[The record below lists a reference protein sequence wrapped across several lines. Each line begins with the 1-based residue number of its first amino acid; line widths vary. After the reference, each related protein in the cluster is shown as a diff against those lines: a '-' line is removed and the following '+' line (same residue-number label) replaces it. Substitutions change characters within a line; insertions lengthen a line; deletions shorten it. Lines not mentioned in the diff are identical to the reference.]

1 MARFKEALA
10 RHWAIALV
18 LALAAALRIA
28 AAVAY
33 RPAIFF
39 GDSWAYLDL
48 AYRGDPVAFA
58 PDRPS
63 GYPLLIDLLSLAG
76 RSLAVITTAQHLAG
90 LAIGILVYLIAA
102 RIGLPRLIGAAAAA
116 LVLLDSYA
124 VALEQQILAEA
135 FFTLTL
141 VASLYLAIGRDR
153 APGALAASGALL
165 AAAMTIRSVALFV
178 VPVWLVYVLWQ
189 HRRAGPLAAAAVGL
203 LLPLAAYIGLHAAE
217 TGRPGLTQADGW
229 FLYGRVAP
237 IAECGDAD
245 IPAAAR
251 PLCDRNARDRREG
264 AAFHIWNADGPA
276 RRTFGP
282 MSRDPD
288 VQERS
293 NDTLRSFA
301 TAIIRDRPGEYLRL
315 VADDFLRYFDPGEA
329 SRGNSDLAVTF
340 PAQGRLVRR
349 NAVARDQWFPGY
361 RPAVHPPSGFVRDYQ
376 ERLHAPRRLIGL
388 LGLAGVLALLSSA
401 ALVAAG
407 RAPLPRRREVF
418 LLTGA
423 GLAMLL
429 ATAAT
434 SEFVLRYLIPA
445 VPLLACGGL
454 AGTADLLGALRGWRA
469 QRGSKN
475 ISAPTRIIPA
485 AIQRSVVG
493 VSWTNRMST
502 PVTNKGNP
510 TPIPRP
516 AARGPERSGNR

>member
-1 MARFKEALA
+1 LR
-10 RHWAIALV
+10 V
-18 LALAAALRIA
+18 AAAI
-28 AAVAY
+28 AY

-48 AYRGDPVAFA
+48 AYRGDPVGFA

-90 LAIGILVYLIAA
+90 LGVGVLVYLLAT
-102 RIGLPRLIGAAAAA
+102 RLGLPRLVGAGAAA

-135 FFTLTL
+135 FFTLAL
-141 VASLYLAIGRDR
+141 VASLYLAVGRDR
-153 APGALAASGALL
+153 GAGALAASGALL
-165 AAAMTIRSVALFV
+165 AAAATIRTVALFV
-178 VPVWLVYVLWQ
+178 VPVWAGYVLWQ
-189 HRRAGPLAAAAVGL
+189 HRRARPLVAAALGV
-203 LLPLAAYIGLHAAE
+203 LLPLAAYMGLHTAE
-217 TGRPGLTQADGW
+217 TGRAGLTQADGW

-237 IAECGDAD
+237 IADCRGAD

-251 PLCDRNARDRREG
+251 PLCDRTARDRREG

-276 RRTFGP
+276 RRNFGP
-282 MSRDPD
+282 MSRDPE
-288 VQERS
+288 VQEHS
-293 NDTLRSFA
+293 NDVLRSFA
-301 TAIIRDRPGEYLRL
+301 TAIIKDRPREYARL
-315 VADDFLRYFDPGEA
+315 VRDDFLRYFDPGAA

-349 NAVARDQWFPGY
+349 NAAARDRWFPGY
-361 RPAVHPPSGFVRDYQ
+361 RAEVHAPASFLRGYQ
-376 ERLHAPRRLIGL
+376 ERFHAPRRLIGL
-388 LGLAGVLALLSSA
+388 LALAGLLALLASA
-401 ALVAAG
+401 IRAATG
-407 RAPLPRRREVF
+407 RPSLPRTREVF

-423 GLAMLL
+423 GLGMLL

-454 AGTADLLGALRGWRA
+454 AGAADLLGALRAWRA

-475 ISAPTRIIPA
+475 ISAPTRIMPA
-485 AIQRSVVG
+485 ATQRSGVG